1 MSGWEICVAL
11 EIKSIH
17 HSDILGFKMA
27 IEKISENGIYFHFP
41 LIFFANGV
49 LNNYLFLTIRYVLNK
64 KKVALLRAAD
74 WKNHSLQCYSRQRAC

>member
-27 IEKISENGIYFHFP
+27 IEKISGKWNLLPFS

-49 LNNYLFLTIRYVLNK
+49 LNNYLFLTIR
-64 KKVALLRAAD
+64 
-74 WKNHSLQCYSRQRAC
+74 

>member
-27 IEKISENGIYFHFP
+27 IEKISENGIYFHFQ
-41 LIFFANGV
+41 
-49 LNNYLFLTIRYVLNK
+49 NNYLFLTIRYVLNK

-74 WKNHSLQCYSRQRAC
+74 WKNHSLQCCSRQRAC